1 MENRPRPGLAEVLL
15 VWILLALVGAAL
27 FVTYARL
34 PVGELYHVSRNGL
47 AGGASRLVLFLGWPG
62 GLVAIGALAVVADRL
77 RAPLPRLAALV
88 AAGLCASIV
97 APGVI
102 DQADL
107 DARPVNALAAVGTC
121 GALFLTGVALA
132 RGGSGH
138 SAPVHGLDV
147 VRLGLAF
154 VLLLAAIPWIAAEL
168 GFSVSDAPVLG
179 SIFLGDQRSSV
190 PGQETLTAVHLGDH
204 HGMVGTLLAWTALAL
219 SRVPGR
225 MNGRLLRPLLVGYLS
240 LMLTYGLANA
250 LQDFWLE
257 QIVKRGATSAA
268 IPSVIRP
275 EVSWAWAGVAGAALL
290 ICLASLRVVRVD
302 RRQREE

>member
-15 VWILLALVGAAL
+15 VWILLALVAVAL

-34 PVGELYHVSRNGL
+34 PVAELYHVSRHGL
-47 AGGASRLVLFLGWPG
+47 AGGASRLVVFLGWPG
-62 GLVAIGALAVVADRL
+62 GLVAVGVLAVVADRL
-77 RAPLPRLAALV
+77 TKLLPRLAALV
-88 AAGLCASIV
+88 AAGLCASIAV
-97 APGVI
+97 PGVI
-102 DQADL
+102 DQGDL

-121 GALFLTGVALA
+121 GALLLTGVALA
-132 RGGSGH
+132 RGGIGR
-138 SAPVHGLDV
+138 SAPARRLDA

-154 VLLLAAIPWIAAEL
+154 MLLLAAIPWIAAEL
-168 GFSVSDAPVLG
+168 GFSVSDAPLLG
-179 SIFLGDQRSSV
+179 SIFLGDQRTSV
-190 PGQETLTAVHLGDH
+190 PGQETLAAVHLGDH

-219 SRVPGR
+219 SRVPRRLEGR
-225 MNGRLLRPLLVGYLS
+225 WLRPFLVAYLS
-240 LMLTYGLANA
+240 LMLVYGLANA

-302 RRQREE
+302 RCQREE